1 MTLGMR
7 DQGPMSAL
15 LLRAFSRHEALDADE
30 RALLDS
36 HLVYCGECAS
46 RFALMEAARGEL
58 RAQSFQMDPAVVSA
72 TQAMVR
78 RRGRQLR
85 LQEEFS
91 KPIWIAC
98 GVAFAWAAASS
109 PFLWEG
115 FSWLGQSHNLP
126 DGMWQTGFYLAW
138 LMPAAVL
145 STIGIALD
153 QRQKAM
159 SK

>member
-1 MTLGMR
+1 MTVGLGHHAS
-7 DQGPMSAL
+7 MSAL
-15 LLRAFSRHEALDADE
+15 LLRAFSRMEALDADE
-30 RALLDS
+30 RALLDG
-36 HLVYCGECAS
+36 HLAYCTECAS
-46 RFALMEAARGEL
+46 RFTLMEAARAEL
-58 RAQSFQMDPAVVSA
+58 RSQSFRVDPAVVSA
-72 TQAMVR
+72 TQARVR
-78 RRGRQLR
+78 RCGRQLR
-85 LQEEFS
+85 AQEEFS

-115 FSWLGQSHNLP
+115 FSWLGQIHDLP
-126 DGMWQTGFYLAW
+126 DAMWQTGFYLAW